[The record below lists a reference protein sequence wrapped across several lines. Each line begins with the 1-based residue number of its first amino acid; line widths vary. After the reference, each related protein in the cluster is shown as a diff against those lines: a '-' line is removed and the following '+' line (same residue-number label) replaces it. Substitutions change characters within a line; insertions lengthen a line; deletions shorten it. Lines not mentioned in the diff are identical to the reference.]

1 MKLGIQCKNPHQNRI
16 FRRVP
21 PAVHVRVFLLPFL
34 LFFIAERLLRLPK
47 SSESIDLREGYVI
60 FEDFKNAIKTKIKT

>member
-21 PAVHVRVFLLPFL
+21 PAVHVCVFLLLFL

-47 SSESIDLREGYVI
+47 SSESFELREGYII
-60 FEDFKNAIKTKIKT
+60 FEDFKNDIKNYDKT